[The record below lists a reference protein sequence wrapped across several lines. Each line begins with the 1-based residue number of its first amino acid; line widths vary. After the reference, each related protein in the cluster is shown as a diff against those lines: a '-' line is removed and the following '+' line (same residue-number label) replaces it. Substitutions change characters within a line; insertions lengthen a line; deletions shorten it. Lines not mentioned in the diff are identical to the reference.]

1 MTTTSAPRAES
12 TTSTTATVNST
23 TTLSTTTTT
32 GIDLATRFVP
42 EVLIEG
48 YTASLVVT
56 FPDGSSAD
64 LSWPVDLDLL
74 SGGVTPYAWAQVPHR
89 QARDFFIRRG
99 HAEEVVGVFGSP
111 RLMEEYEDPSGG
123 EVGLWRPE
131 GWSDVDFLA
140 FEFDSWVVLVYDYRT
155 GETGGDPM
163 ADDDRQVWVS
173 SLHGRETEDG
183 FLVLSADEPLRIAGA
198 GAYPSP
204 MSLTLWSEEGEMDL
218 VPEVCVPGFISP
230 TDVIDD
236 GDEFSH
242 WCDASGLLSLRIV
255 GPHTF
260 AQRVHDHLRVSN
272 VQVVAGT

>member
-1 MTTTSAPRAES
+1 MAES
-12 TTSTTATVNST
+12 TTSTTVTVNPT
-23 TTLSTTTTT
+23 TTQGTTTTT
-32 GIDLATRFVP
+32 GINLATRFVP

-48 YTASLVVT
+48 STASLVVT
-56 FPDGSSAD
+56 FPDGSRAE

-74 SGGVTPYAWAQVPHR
+74 SGGVTPSAWALVPHR

-111 RLMEEYEDPSGG
+111 SLIEEYQDQSGG
-123 EVGLWRPE
+123 KVGLWRPE

-140 FEFDSWVVLVYDYRT
+140 FEFDSWVVLVYDYRS
-155 GETGGDPM
+155 GEYGGDPM
-163 ADDDRQVWVS
+163 ADEDRQVWVS

-183 FLVLSADEPLRIAGA
+183 FLVLSADEPLHIAGA

-218 VPEVCVPGFISP
+218 VPEVCEAGFISP
-230 TDVIDD
+230 TDVIND
-236 GDEFSH
+236 GDDFSH
-242 WCDASGLLSLRIV
+242 WCDASGLLSIRIG
-255 GPHTF
+255 GPPTF

-272 VQVVAGT
+272 VQVVGGS